1 MAIGDVYDRGAKE
14 LGKHKYGKPVSQYMK
29 DAKGSNEKKL
39 TGMTGLGLR
48 VAGDGK
54 MKTAVYRRPGLDKL
68 MTKHGKG
75 LRMSG
80 GKCEMCGG
88 SMNDKFLFADQ
99 AL

>member
-1 MAIGDVYDRGAKE
+1 
-14 LGKHKYGKPVSQYMK
+14 MK
-29 DAKGSNEKKL
+29 DAKGSNVKRL
-39 TGMTGLGLR
+39 TGLTGLGLR

-54 MKTAVYRRPGLDKL
+54 MKSAVYRPV
-68 MTKHGKG
+68 GKG

-80 GKCEMCGG
+80 GACEMCGG